1 MSRSASAGSIIKP
14 SSKQPSIASVSVAPS
29 VSAGSVGKPSS
40 EQPST
45 ASVGVGSK
53 VSVASLGRRPSKQP
67 SVAVI
72 EIDRAA
78 GESPTDV
85 PQPAESTGS
94 TELSVTG
101 NDEVTSEEVAQA
113 QPTGES
119 DGQSA
124 DCGEVALEKPTAMPM
139 EESSLSCKGAP
150 GGDEDNAAMVPVS
163 QLFSEAEAGENTIIM
178 EAAQDQA
185 SSPLMKATA
194 VSLNEDSVRTEGS
207 EMPTAKELS
216 CSSVK
221 QGESTSTEVEA
232 EDAAVSN
239 SNNVALPAVVDDSN
253 DKMLTPSETVTD
265 DDSPTKGV
273 EAQVTQGEPPSAAVE
288 TENAASSNSNDVSN
302 VELPAVVDDSKDEM
316 LAPPSETVSDS
327 ALPKEGAE
335 DQVASR

>member
-53 VSVASLGRRPSKQP
+53 VSVAGLGRRPSKQP

-124 DCGEVALEKPTAMPM
+124 DCGEVTLEKPTAMPM

-185 SSPLMKATA
+185 SSPFMKATA